1 MDLDLLVIGSGPAG
15 QKAAIQ
21 AAKLGKR
28 VAVVERRERLGGVSI
43 HTGTIPSKT
52 LREAVLEE
60 VARRAYDA
68 SPLGLVDREARERA
82 ALEFLMDRTARVVA
96 AEAQVVR
103 EQFRRNGVA
112 VLLGAASFVDEHR
125 IRIDD
130 GTRELELEA
139 EQVVIA
145 VGTVPARPAGVDFD
159 DRRVIDSDGILK
171 LEQRVP
177 RTMTV
182 VGAGVIGIE
191 YASMFAALGTKVTVV
206 DGRPRLLPFLDAEIA
221 EALQFLLRRRSVTFR
236 FGEQVESVELRPQ
249 GALARLASGKR
260 LPSDTVL
267 YASGRQ
273 GAVAGLGLERIGL
286 EPSKRGQIPVDE
298 AYRTRL
304 AHIYAVG
311 DVAGPPG
318 LAATAFEQGRHAAR
332 HAFGDAPHQH
342 PELVPTGVY
351 AIPEV
356 GMVGRTEEELTEAS
370 VPYVPGVARFSEL
383 ARGVMTGDE
392 DGMLKILV
400 SPEDRTLLG
409 VHALGTNAADLVHI
423 GQAAMAGGAPVDFLV
438 DAVFNYPTFAESY
451 KVAALDAVNR
461 LGLIPAAEPQPDPA
475 QPQGALRDTPAG
487 DGAREGHTAP
497 QAPSATTSDTEG

>member
-52 LREAVLEE
+52 LREAVFEE
-60 VARRAYDA
+60 ISRRSFEV
-68 SPLGLVDREARERA
+68 SPMGLVDREARERA
-82 ALEFLMDRTARVVA
+82 ALESLMDRTARVVGT
-96 AEAQVVR
+96 EAQVVR
-103 EQFRRNGVA
+103 EQFRRNGVS
-112 VLLGAASFVDEHR
+112 VLLGAASFVDAHR
-125 IRIDD
+125 VRIDD
-130 GTRELELEA
+130 GATEMEVEA
-139 EQVVIA
+139 EHVVVA
-145 VGTVPARPAGVDFD
+145 VGTMPARPKGVEFD
-159 DRRVIDSDGILK
+159 DRRVVDSDGILK

-182 VGAGVIGIE
+182 VGAGVIGVE
-191 YASMFAALGTKVTVV
+191 YASMFAALGTKVTLV
-206 DGRPRLLPFLDAEIA
+206 DGRARLLPFLDGEIA
-221 EALQFLLRRRSVTFR
+221 EALQYLLRRRNVTFR
-236 FGEQVESVELRPQ
+236 FGERVESVELHPQ
-249 GALARLASGKR
+249 GAVTRLASGKH

-273 GAVAGLGLERIGL
+273 GAVDGLGLEGIGI
-286 EPSKRGQIPVDE
+286 EPNKRGQIPVDE
-298 AYRTRL
+298 AYRT
-304 AHIYAVG
+304 AVPHIYAVG

-318 LAATAFEQGRHAAR
+318 LAATAFDQGRHAAL
-332 HAFGDAPHQH
+332 HAFGDEPHQH

-356 GMVGRTEEELTEAS
+356 GMVGRTEEELTEAA
-370 VPYVPGVARFSEL
+370 VPYAAGIARFSEL

-409 VHALGTNAADLVHI
+409 VHALGTTAADLIHI
-423 GQAAMAGGAPVDFLV
+423 GQAVMAGGATVDFLV
-438 DAVFNYPTFAESY
+438 EAVFNYPTFAESY

-461 LGLIPAAEPQPDPA
+461 LGLIPPAAPEPEPDPVR
-475 QPQGALRDTPAG
+475 PDGALADLPG
-487 DGAREGHTAP
+487 DGHPLEGHSEPA
-497 QAPSATTSDTEG
+497 ATG

>member
-1 MDLDLLVIGSGPAG
+1 MDLDLLVIGSGPSG

-60 VARRAYDA
+60 VARRAFDA
-68 SPLGLVDREARERA
+68 APSGIIDREARERA
-82 ALEFLMDRTARVVA
+82 AVEFLMDRTARVVA
-96 AEAQVVR
+96 TEAQVVR

-112 VLLGAASFVDEHR
+112 VLLGRAEFVDEHR
-125 IRIDD
+125 VRVDD
-130 GTRELELEA
+130 GSTEVELEA
-139 EQVVIA
+139 EQIVIA

-206 DGRPRLLPFLDAEIA
+206 DGRPRLLGFLDAEIA

-236 FGEQVESVELRPQ
+236 FGEKVESVELHDG
-249 GALARLASGKR
+249 GAVTHLASGKR

-286 EPSKRGQIPVDE
+286 EPNKRGQIPTDD
-298 AYRTRL
+298 AYRTKL
-304 AHIYAVG
+304 PHIFAVG

-332 HAFGDAPHQH
+332 HAFGDAPQQH

-356 GMVGRTEEELTEAS
+356 GMVGRTEEELTEAA
-370 VPYVPGVARFSEL
+370 VPYVPGIARFSEL

-423 GQAAMAGGAPVDFLV
+423 GQAAMAGGASVDFLV

-461 LGLIPAAEPQPDPA
+461 LGLLPSAEPEPDAERPEGALEHAPGGDETVEGHSGPEPAAA
-475 QPQGALRDTPAG
+475 
-487 DGAREGHTAP
+487 
-497 QAPSATTSDTEG
+497 STEGSG

>member
-52 LREAVLEE
+52 LREAVLED
-60 VARRAYDA
+60 VARRAFET
-68 SPLGLVDREARERA
+68 SSMGVVDREARERA

-96 AEAQVVR
+96 TEAQVVR
-103 EQFRRNGVA
+103 DQFRRNGVA
-112 VLLGAASFVDEHR
+112 VLLGRASFIDEHR
-125 IRIDD
+125 LRVDD
-130 GTRELELEA
+130 GTTELELDA

-145 VGTVPARPAGVDFD
+145 VGTVPARPAGVQFD
-159 DRRVIDSDGILK
+159 DRRVIDSDGILR

-206 DGRPRLLPFLDAEIA
+206 DGRPRLLSFLDAEIA
-221 EALQFLLRRRSVTFR
+221 EALQFLLRRRNVTFR
-236 FGEQVESVELRPQ
+236 FGEQVEGVELREDV
-249 GALARLASGKR
+249 AITRLASGKQ

-273 GAVAGLGLERIGL
+273 GAVEGLGLERIGL
-286 EPSKRGQIPVDE
+286 KPNKRGQIPVDE
-298 AYRTRL
+298 SYRTEL
-304 AHIYAVG
+304 PHIYAVG

-332 HAFGDAPHQH
+332 HAFGDAPPKH

-370 VPYVPGVARFSEL
+370 VPYVPGIARFSEL

-423 GQAAMAGGAPVDFLV
+423 GQAAMAGGASVDFLV

-461 LGLIPAAEPQPDPA
+461 LGLIPSAEPDPDPERA
-475 QPQGALRDTPAG
+475 AGAL
-487 DGAREGHTAP
+487 DGAPANDDRPEGHSEP
-497 QAPSATTSDTEG
+497 EPSAAAAPEATG

>member
-52 LREAVLEE
+52 LREAVFEE
-60 VARRAYDA
+60 LARRGSDVN
-68 SPLGLVDREARERA
+68 PLGVVDREASDRA
-82 ALEFLMDRTARVVA
+82 ALESLMDRTARVVGT
-96 AEAQVVR
+96 ETQVVR
-103 EQFRRNGVA
+103 EQFRRNGVGI
-112 VLLGAASFVDEHR
+112 LLGSAAFVDEHCVA
-125 IRIDD
+125 IDD
-130 GTRELELEA
+130 GESITEVHA
-139 EQVVIA
+139 ETIVIA
-145 VGTVPARPAGVDFD
+145 VGTNPARPPGVEFD
-159 DRRVIDSDGILK
+159 DRRVIDSDGVLK
-171 LEQRVP
+171 LERRVP
-177 RTMTV
+177 RTMVV

-206 DGRPRLLPFLDAEIA
+206 DGRPRLLGFLDAEIA
-221 EALQFLLRRRSVTFR
+221 EALQYLLRRRNVTFR
-236 FGEQVESVELRPQ
+236 FGERVERVVLHPE
-249 GALARLASGKR
+249 GAVTRLESGKE

-273 GAVAGLGLERIGL
+273 GAVEGLGLERIGI
-286 EPSKRGQIPVDE
+286 EPTKRGQIVVDE
-298 AYRTRL
+298 AYRTSVP
-304 AHIYAVG
+304 HIYAVG

-318 LAATAFEQGRHAAR
+318 LAATGFEQGRHAAL
-332 HAFGDAPHQH
+332 HAFGDAPHAH

-356 GMVGRTEEELTEAS
+356 GMVGRTEEELTEAA
-370 VPYVPGVARFSEL
+370 VPYVPGIARFSEL

-400 SPEDRTLLG
+400 SPDDRTLLG
-409 VHALGTNAADLVHI
+409 VHALGTSAADLVHI
-423 GQAAMAGGAPVDFLV
+423 GQAVMAGGATVDFLV

-461 LGLIPAAEPQPDPA
+461 LRLAPPGPEAPPPDPDA
-475 QPQGALRDTPAG
+475 AAPEGALAG
-487 DGAREGHTAP
+487 APGEASAGGHSAP
-497 QAPSATTSDTEG
+497 G

>member
-1 MDLDLLVIGSGPAG
+1 MDLDLLVIGSGPSG

-60 VARRAYDA
+60 VARRAFDA
-68 SPLGLVDREARERA
+68 APTGLVDREARERTA
-82 ALEFLMDRTARVVA
+82 VEFLMDRTARVVA
-96 AEAQVVR
+96 TEAHVVR

-112 VLLGAASFVDEHR
+112 VLLGRAQFLDEHR
-125 IRIDD
+125 VQVDD
-130 GTRELELEA
+130 GTTELVLEA
-139 EQVVIA
+139 EQIVIA
-145 VGTVPARPAGVDFD
+145 VGTVPARPKGVAFD
-159 DRRVIDSDGILK
+159 DRRVVDSDGILQ

-206 DGRPRLLPFLDAEIA
+206 DGRTRLLPFLDGEIA

-236 FGEQVESVELRPQ
+236 FGEVVESVELHDG
-249 GALARLASGKR
+249 GAVTHLASGKR

-273 GAVAGLGLERIGL
+273 GAVDGLGLERIGI
-286 EPSKRGQIPVDE
+286 EPNKRGQIPTDE
-298 AYRTRL
+298 TYRTAVR
-304 AHIYAVG
+304 HVFAVG

-332 HAFGDAPHQH
+332 HAFGDAPQQH

-356 GMVGRTEEELTEAS
+356 GMVGRTEEELTEAA
-370 VPYVPGVARFSEL
+370 VPYVPGIARFSEL

-423 GQAAMAGGAPVDFLV
+423 GQAAMAGGASVDFLV

-461 LGLIPAAEPQPDPA
+461 LGLLPSAEPEPDPER
-475 QPQGALRDTPAG
+475 PEGALDHAPAG
-487 DGAREGHTAP
+487 DETIAGHSEPEA
-497 QAPSATTSDTEG
+497 AAASTEGSG